1 MRDGLI
7 TAFASEI
14 SRAKGEFFPRSRIWL
29 DDVVEQFVA
38 DESRRHLVLLGEP
51 GIGKTTYLAH
61 LADKYRC
68 PRYFHRAGQELEGG
82 VAGGDPAAFLVS
94 IGQQLGQKYGA
105 AVFGEALSIRGEVAI
120 DRGQEHAEAVGVEVE
135 EAYLSPFRRLMV
147 EGLVHAGEVA
157 GEVRLAGVRIRR
169 IFDSALVLPLPTLV
183 HEALLAPL
191 ARIAELYPDE
201 TVLLLVDGV
210 DVSLQQSGTRL
221 VDVIPTADNLRVVMT
236 SRRGQHLA
244 RFRASDKV
252 ALSEIADV
260 DGADTSRTYAAQNR
274 NDARDYI
281 AHVIHHDDKIARVI
295 HGRDSTEHFID
306 TVAERCDG
314 NFLYLHY
321 FFQALREDARAGVAD
336 LLSSIRVPRGLNEFY
351 RVILVE
357 RLRSGINEERWEDIY
372 LPVLGV
378 LSVAQDPLGAPRLAE
393 IAGVEPTKVASVL
406 ARAAQFLDEVPHNGD
421 IRYRFYHSSFGEY
434 LVDGRLNRDY
444 PIDGPA
450 YHYRI
455 AVYYRAGNDRWSAVE
470 WKMVEDD
477 YPFRHLAK
485 HLKVADKREDL
496 YALVDRPWM
505 AAHFEREHSYRGFF
519 ADVELALAAAGVEKP
534 PNLVQIFRGCL
545 IQATLA
551 SSATAVPEEALA
563 ALARLGRIANALGY
577 ADLMQDPG
585 TRCSAYLA
593 IAGALLER
601 GGSEAAKDTLRQALV
616 VVPVVGDES
625 GRITALENV
634 THLLAKARDA
644 EGLRHALLVADTI
657 GDYAARASLLGRLAG
672 ALMEAKEPAAAETA
686 ATSLALAGSIEDEVA
701 AVKALAEVGRTL
713 AEQHLLE
720 QASHAVK
727 QARARADALEDDVNK
742 ARALN
747 HVAGGLAGIGDAA
760 SLCEIAREVVTT
772 LERFA
777 GVGRKGNAT
786 DRLLRAINV
795 RGSAAETLEA
805 LELVWRMAA
814 LIDAI
819 EERHADAEVEASA
832 QAVARLIILAEQS
845 WAATTLALLV
855 VALTQADCEDIAVE
869 IGRQALAAV
878 SDIEDDATRGTILEI
893 LASALH
899 KKEGKRFAADLA
911 DRLIMMINALDDKR
925 SKGHALR
932 TLILILLDTGDKVR
946 LGRALA
952 SATALA
958 ESAPDLRVEI
968 VQMLAEAGDNECA
981 HGVAARIG
989 DEKEKADA
997 LSRLAAAMGRA
1008 GQYDLARGVAEGIT
1022 MPADKAYAWAVLA
1035 DSLAKAGQ
1043 EESALLA
1050 VDRALLSADASR
1062 EVWNIFRPK
1071 SGMYISETLG
1081 REEAKS
1087 DALKSVAEALAR
1099 ARSVDAA
1106 LKVVDAVEKVGYAS
1120 GRATALGAVAKAL
1133 IETGETGRGAEL
1145 AIQAL
1150 ALAEALET
1158 SAPPSDEVPSS
1169 IPQTKGPNRR
1179 NPVSLSG
1186 TLAAE
1191 LADPEARA
1199 LVRGW
1204 IAQVVASA
1212 DSRDD
1217 AIATIDRAIRSVE
1230 LLEEGHRS
1238 RALLGVLPA
1247 LAQMGYEAG
1256 ITRAQ
1261 LLAEAIG
1268 DEETIRHVE
1277 HIRREAAGPM
1287 PEDTSRS
1294 FTVLGAVHQK
1304 AAALSHVAENL
1315 AGACLRKEA
1324 EDAGMH
1330 ALTIA
1335 KIDEIEEV
1343 AGDVVT
1349 RVAQV
1354 FGKVRSVRGLE
1365 EASKMARAMRATTV
1379 KAVALIAVGRGFA
1392 ALGDQ
1397 VRAEAHGDLALA
1409 VVETE
1414 GDKAAQAIEMSWIA
1428 LNLAEAGRMD
1438 RARIVAD
1445 RALAIAEAIWDES
1458 EKSRALVEVIAGM
1471 GEMEYETGRSRAL
1484 AVAEVLG
1491 TGTTNPAALARVS
1504 EALAQAGRKERAQQ
1518 VADHAL
1524 ASIEAMDQPLQQAF
1538 AFSALSDAFLKADA
1552 KGRAIDVATMAF
1564 MAARR
1569 TNRKTVFQVLES
1581 SAAVIAAIDQG
1592 ETLRRVFE
1600 VVQEVEAW
1608 WS

>member
-7 TAFASEI
+7 TAFSSEV
-14 SRAKGEFFPRSRIWL
+14 SRAKGEFFPGSRIWL
-29 DDVVEQFVA
+29 DDAVEQFLA

-51 GIGKTTYLAH
+51 GVGKTTYLAH
-61 LADKYRC
+61 LADKYQC
-68 PRYFHRAGQELEGG
+68 PRFFHRVGQELEGG

-105 AVFGEALSIRGEVAI
+105 SVFGEALVIMGEVAV
-120 DRGQEHAEAVGVEVE
+120 DRGREHAEAVGVEVE

-147 EGLVHAGEVA
+147 EGLVHAGEIA
-157 GEVRLAGVRIRR
+157 GGARLAGVRIRR
-169 IFDSALVLPLPTLV
+169 IYDSVLLLPLPTLV

-191 ARIAELYPDE
+191 TRIAELYPDE

-244 RFRASDKV
+244 RFRASDTV
-252 ALSEIADV
+252 DLSEIADA
-260 DGADTSRTYAAQNR
+260 DGADNTRSYAARNR
-274 NDARDYI
+274 KDARDYI
-281 AHVIHHDDKIARVI
+281 THVIHHEDEIAQVI
-295 HGRDSTEHFID
+295 HGRDSLEHFID
-306 TVAERCDG
+306 TVTERCDG

-321 FFQALREDARAGVAD
+321 FFQALLEDARAGVPD
-336 LLSSIRVPRGLNEFY
+336 LLSPLRVPRGLNDFY

-357 RLRSGINEERWEDIY
+357 RLRSGISEERWEDIY
-372 LPVLGV
+372 LPVFGV
-378 LSVAQDPLGAPRLAE
+378 LSVAQDSLGALRLAE

-406 ARAAQFLDEVPHNGD
+406 ARAGQFLDEVQHDGD

-434 LVDGRLNRDY
+434 LVDARLNRDY

-455 AVYYRAGNDRWSAVE
+455 AAYYRAGNDRWSAVE

-477 YPFRHLAK
+477 YPFRYLAK
-485 HLKVADKREDL
+485 HLKVADKREEL
-496 YALVDRPWM
+496 NELVDRTWM
-505 AAHFEREHSYRGFF
+505 AAHFEREHSHRGFF
-519 ADVELALAAAGVEKP
+519 ADVELALEAAVAEKP

-551 SSATAVPEEALA
+551 SSAAAVPEEALA
-563 ALARLGRIANALGY
+563 ALARLGRVANALGY
-577 ADLMQDPG
+577 ADLMQDPE

-601 GGSEAAKDTLRQALV
+601 GGNEAAKDTLRQALV
-616 VVPVVGDES
+616 IVPEVGNES
-625 GRITALENV
+625 GRIEALENV
-634 THLLAKARDA
+634 THLLEKARDG
-644 EGLRHALLVADTI
+644 EGLRQALLVADTI
-657 GDYAARASLLGRLAG
+657 GDHAARASLLGRLAG
-672 ALMEAKEPAAAETA
+672 ALTEARESAAAETA
-686 ATSLALAGSIEDEVA
+686 ATSLALAGSIQGEVA
-701 AVKALAEVGRTL
+701 AVKALGEVGRTL

-727 QARARADALEDDVNK
+727 EARARAEALEDDVDK

-747 HVAGGLAGIGDAA
+747 HVASGLAGIRDAV
-760 SLCEIAREVVTT
+760 SLCEIAREIVAT

-777 GVGRKGNAT
+777 GVGRTGNAT
-786 DRLLRAINV
+786 DRLLRAMNV
-795 RGSAAETLEA
+795 RGSAAESLEA
-805 LELVWRMAA
+805 LVLVSRVAV

-832 QAVARLIILAEQS
+832 QTVARLIILAEQS
-845 WAATTLALLV
+845 WAATALARLV
-855 VALTQADCEDIAVE
+855 VALTQADCEEVAVE
-869 IGRQALAAV
+869 IGGQVLAAV
-878 SDIEDDATRGTILEI
+878 SEIEDAATQGAILEI
-893 LASALH
+893 LAAALR
-899 KKEGKRFAADLA
+899 KKKGSRFAADLA
-911 DRLIMMINALDDKR
+911 DRLIEMISELDDKH
-925 SKGHALR
+925 SKGNALR
-932 TLILILLDTGDKVR
+932 TLILILLDTGDEVR

-968 VQMLAEAGDNECA
+968 VQILAKAGDTEGA
-981 HGVAARIG
+981 RRIAARIG

-1008 GQYDLARGVAEGIT
+1008 GQYDLARGVAADIT

-1043 EESALLA
+1043 EESAFLA
-1050 VDRALLSADASR
+1050 VDRALISANASR
-1062 EVWNIFRPK
+1062 EVWTIFGPK

-1087 DALKSVAEALAR
+1087 DALVSVAEALAR
-1099 ARSVDAA
+1099 TRSVDGA

-1120 GRATALGAVAKAL
+1120 GRATALAEVAKAL
-1133 IETGETGRGAEL
+1133 IETGETGSGSGL

-1158 SAPPSDEVPSS
+1158 SEAPSDEVQSS
-1169 IPQTKGPNRR
+1169 ISQTKGPNRQ
-1179 NPVSLSG
+1179 NPASLSG
-1186 TLAAE
+1186 ILAAE

-1199 LVRGW
+1199 LMRGW

-1212 DSRDD
+1212 DSRDN
-1217 AIATIDRAIRSVE
+1217 AIATIDKAICSVE
-1230 LLEEGHRS
+1230 FLEEGHRS

-1247 LAQMGYEAG
+1247 LEKVGYEAG
-1256 ITRAQ
+1256 IARAEF
-1261 LLAEAIG
+1261 LAQASG

-1277 HIRREAAGPM
+1277 YIRQGAAGAI
-1287 PEDTSRS
+1287 PEDPSRY

-1304 AAALSHVAENL
+1304 ATALSRVAEIL
-1315 AGACLRKEA
+1315 AKACLMEKA
-1324 EDAGMH
+1324 EDAAMH
-1330 ALTIA
+1330 ALTTA
-1335 KIDEIEEV
+1335 KIDEMEEV

-1354 FGKVRSVRGLE
+1354 FGKVRSVPGLE
-1365 EASKMARAMRATTV
+1365 EASKVARGMRGITV
-1379 KAVALIAVGRGFA
+1379 KAGALIGVGRGFA

-1397 VRAEAHGDLALA
+1397 VRAEAHGDLALS

-1428 LNLAEAGRMD
+1428 LVLAEAGRMD

-1445 RALAIAEAIWDES
+1445 RALAIAGAIGDDS
-1458 EKSRALVEVIAGM
+1458 EKSRALVEVIADM
-1471 GEMEYETGRSRAL
+1471 GEMEYETGHSRAL

-1491 TGTTNPAALARVS
+1491 TETTNSVALPRIS
-1504 EALAQAGRKERAQQ
+1504 EALAQAGRKERARRI
-1518 VADHAL
+1518 ADRAL
-1524 ASIEAMDQPLQQAF
+1524 ASIKMMDQPMEQAV
-1538 AFSALSDAFLKADA
+1538 AFSGLSNAFLKVDA
-1552 KGRAIDVATMAF
+1552 KGRAIEVATMAF
-1564 MAARR
+1564 MTARR
-1569 TNRKTVFQVLES
+1569 TNRKTVFHVLES
-1581 SAAVIAAIDQG
+1581 SAAVIAAIDEG

-1600 VVQEVEAW
+1600 ALQEVEAW